1 MGVTV
6 KFRGSH
12 NFPSETDQKQLFQAV
27 ILTGPQRGRPGRLFR
42 APRAY
47 ANALSYAAR
56 ARFHLPADTTTRGS
70 SRGSSGPAT
79 LIFDELRSQHRFL
92 AAKGSA
98 QPRVPGPTWSK
109 NQVRQTP
116 RPDTQKIRDG
126 GLAPSLGLCPYQGTT
141 SPLDPAMP
149 PALLVEDRRAPRRL
163 RSTNHNPPAEGDTHF
178 LNRIPTS
185 RPYLPRTAE
194 RWRIKTPPTSVA
206 RCSVGPPRGGWSY
219 IQKVNKVTVLGL
231 PLIGK
236 KPRLLASKP
245 LAAYKKTKKSF
256 TRSV

>member
-1 MGVTV
+1 MPAKDLASLVRLVPHLVKEPGVTSAASGHA
-6 KFRGSH
+6 KNPR
-12 NFPSETDQKQLFQAV
+12 
-27 ILTGPQRGRPGRLFR
+27 RGRCP
-42 APRAY
+42 P
-47 ANALSYAAR
+47 
-56 ARFHLPADTTTRGS
+56 
-70 SRGSSGPAT
+70 
-79 LIFDELRSQHRFL
+79 
-92 AAKGSA
+92 
-98 QPRVPGPTWSK
+98 
-109 NQVRQTP
+109 
-116 RPDTQKIRDG
+116 
-126 GLAPSLGLCPYQGTT
+126 LGLCPYQGTT